1 MEKNSQRDPKAKK
14 LYYYIYFLFSKF
26 KPKNIRGW
34 KISCLYKTVP
44 YKTFQYK
51 TVQKN
56 IAKYKKTVPY
66 KTVPKIVQKI
76 VQKIV
81 PLIEVI
87 IVLEADK

>member
-1 MEKNSQRDPKAKK
+1 MTQILRVCTKQSHTKQSNAKQ
-14 LYYYIYFLFSKF
+14 SE
-26 KPKNIRGW
+26 
-34 KISCLYKTVP
+34 
-44 YKTFQYK
+44 
-51 TVQKN
+51 KN

-76 VQKIV
+76 VQKTV